1 MAPDVFSDV
10 SSPLSAC
17 PACGAS
23 ATREASYC
31 VACGQPIRRL
41 AQVRIV
47 EADGSAPS
55 AQPDEQPDEQPDPMN
70 TMALATGATS
80 GEPSLTLGER
90 LTTLASVAWRQ
101 PAVRS
106 AVTTGA
112 SAVALSLVWRVAG
125 AALRGGRARRMLL
138 AQAER
143 ESLAPMVNELLRG
156 ATPGKRLR
164 RRGRRGRRGEIIEEM
179 VYVRRIFRR

>member
-1 MAPDVFSDV
+1 MAPDV

-41 AQVRIV
+41 AAVRVV
-47 EADGSAPS
+47 EADGLEPS
-55 AQPDEQPDEQPDPMN
+55 ATPDERPGQ
-70 TMALATGATS
+70 MALASEATH
-80 GEPSLTLGER
+80 GMKALTLGER

-106 AVTTGA
+106 AVKTGA
-112 SAVALSLVWRVAG
+112 GAVALSLVWRVAG
-125 AALRGGRARRMLL
+125 AALRGGQARRMLL
-138 AQAER
+138 AQAES

-164 RRGRRGRRGEIIEEM
+164 RRGRHGEIVEEM
-179 VYVRRIFRR
+179 VYVRRVFRR

>member
-10 SSPLSAC
+10 SSPQSAC

-41 AQVRIV
+41 ASVRIV

-55 AQPDEQPDEQPDPMN
+55 AQPDEQPDPMN

-138 AQAER
+138 AQAEG
-143 ESLAPMVNELLRG
+143 ESLAPMVNELLHG

-164 RRGRRGRRGEIIEEM
+164 RRGRRGEIIEEM

>member
-1 MAPDVFSDV
+1 MASDV

-41 AQVRIV
+41 AAVRVV
-47 EADGSAPS
+47 EADGAALESQAHDTTS
-55 AQPDEQPDEQPDPMN
+55 E
-70 TMALATGATS
+70 ALALTSEAT
-80 GEPSLTLGER
+80 PDIQALTLGER

-106 AVTTGA
+106 AVKTGA

-138 AQAER
+138 AQAES
-143 ESLAPMVNELLRG
+143 ESLGPMVNELLRG

-164 RRGRRGRRGEIIEEM
+164 RRGRRGEIIEEM

>member
-1 MAPDVFSDV
+1 MAPDV

-31 VACGQPIRRL
+31 VACGQPIHRF
-41 AQVRIV
+41 APVRIV
-47 EADGSAPS
+47 EADGGPEPSAPL
-55 AQPDEQPDEQPDPMN
+55 DEQPEEQPGA
-70 TMALATGATS
+70 THQLALATGATP
-80 GEPSLTLGER
+80 GESSLTLGER

-106 AVTTGA
+106 VVTTGA

-125 AALRGGRARRMLL
+125 AALRGGRARRLLL

-143 ESLAPMVNELLRG
+143 ESLAPMVNELLRE

-164 RRGRRGRRGEIIEEM
+164 RRGRRGEIIEEI
-179 VYVRRIFRR
+179 VYVRRVFRR

>member
-10 SSPLSAC
+10 SSPQSAC

-41 AQVRIV
+41 APVRIV
-47 EADGSAPS
+47 EADGGPAPS
-55 AQPDEQPDEQPDPMN
+55 APTEEQPDPMN
-70 TMALATGATS
+70 SMALATGATP
-80 GEPSLTLGER
+80 GEAPLTLGER
-90 LTTLASVAWRQ
+90 LTSLASVAWRQ

-143 ESLAPMVNELLRG
+143 ESLAPMVNELLHG

-164 RRGRRGRRGEIIEEM
+164 RRGRRGEIIEEM
-179 VYVRRIFRR
+179 VYVRRVFRR